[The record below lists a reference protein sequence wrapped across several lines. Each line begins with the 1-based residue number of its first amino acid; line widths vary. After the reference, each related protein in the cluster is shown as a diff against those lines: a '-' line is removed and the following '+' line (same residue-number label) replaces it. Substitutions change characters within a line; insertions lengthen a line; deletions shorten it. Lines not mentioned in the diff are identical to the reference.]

1 MLTAWAG
8 RRKFRTSR
16 HIEEGT
22 MADYKLMPREDQI
35 KILRTAV
42 ANALEMADRLELY
55 MAGINLN
62 DALECL
68 KADPQ
73 DNDG

>member
-1 MLTAWAG
+1 
-8 RRKFRTSR
+8 
-16 HIEEGT
+16 

-42 ANALEMADRLELY
+42 ANALEMADRLELH
-55 MAGINLN
+55 MVGINLSE
-62 DALECL
+62 ALECL

-73 DNDG
+73 DND